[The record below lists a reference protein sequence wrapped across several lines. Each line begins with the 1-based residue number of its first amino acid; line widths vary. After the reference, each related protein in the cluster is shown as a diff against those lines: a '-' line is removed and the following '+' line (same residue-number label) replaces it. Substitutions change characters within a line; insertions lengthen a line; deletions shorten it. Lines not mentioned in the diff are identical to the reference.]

1 MARQY
6 LYLRKNKNMNLEKFR
21 GFTIYSGFSGGADS
35 LALLLFLAELSEKLE
50 LKIKAV
56 HFQHN
61 LRGKESA
68 ADASWCADF
77 CRKKKVDFREIQLNV
92 KSSMKPGESIES
104 AARRLRIEAWGK
116 LLSGKEKTVVAL
128 GHHADDRVENFFL
141 RLCRGSNLSGLTS
154 MRHVQK
160 IGNITFI
167 RPLLAMNKK
176 NIIEFLRSR
185 GIKKWRED
193 STNSDTVYKRNFFRK
208 KILPP
213 IYSEIDFAE
222 DGIAQSVSV
231 LEQDSAFIEAE
242 AEKKFRL
249 IKEKKETDSVF
260 WSKLHSALRIRVLR
274 SWLSELFG
282 EDFIPDKNL
291 IGRFN
296 QELSR
301 PGKSGEKIIIP
312 VKAGISIKLQKGK
325 CSILKT
331 KIETPEKKILWN
343 WKKTKSIKWGSK
355 ILSIC
360 LVTKKNSVLKKR
372 DDTVACFDAE
382 VIPENLILRVSE
394 DGDRMIPFG
403 SEKSIRLKKI
413 FSDRKISSDDKSSY
427 PLLCLPDESIIWIPG
442 IRRSNFAPVSEKTK
456 SVLMFS
462 STLKN

>member
-1 MARQY
+1 MNAE
-6 LYLRKNKNMNLEKFR
+6 KNLKILEKFK

-35 LALLLFLAELSEKLE
+35 LALLLFLTELSEKLD

-68 ADASWCADF
+68 ADSSWCADF
-77 CRKKKVDFREIQLNV
+77 CAKKKIDFREIQLNV

-104 AARRLRIEAWGK
+104 AARRLRIEEWGK

-160 IGNITFI
+160 IGNLTFI
-167 RPLLAMNKK
+167 RPLLSLGKK
-176 NIIEFLRSR
+176 DIIEFLRSR

-193 STNSDTVYKRNFFRK
+193 STNSDTVYKRNFFRE

-231 LEQDSAFIEAE
+231 LEQDAAFIEAE
-242 AEKKFRL
+242 AFKKFSS
-249 IKEKKETDSVF
+249 ITGKKETERSF
-260 WSKLHSALRIRVLR
+260 WLKLHPALRIRVLR
-274 SWLSELFG
+274 SWLSELLG
-282 EDFIPDKNL
+282 EDLIPDKNL

-301 PGKSGEKIIIP
+301 PVKGGEKIIIP

-331 KIETPEKKILWN
+331 KLESPEKEILWN
-343 WKKTKSIKWGSK
+343 WKKTKSVKWGSK
-355 ILSIC
+355 ILSIR
-360 LVTKKNSVLKKR
+360 LVTKENSILNKR
-372 DDTVACFDAE
+372 DDNVACFDAE
-382 VIPENLILRVSE
+382 MIPEKLILRVPE

-403 SEKSIRLKKI
+403 SEKTVRLKKI
-413 FSDRKISSDDKSSY
+413 FSGRKISSDEKPSC
-427 PLLCLPDESIIWIPG
+427 PVLCLPDKTIIWIPG
-442 IRRSNFAPVSEKTK
+442 IRRSDFAPVSEKTA
-456 SVLMFS
+456 SVLAIRQ
-462 STLKN
+462 